1 MQFLWTERHMK
12 RMKLT
17 LVTIRSRGVSFL
29 RMKQK
34 EKAQQMKKKETQ
46 QMMSWPADHLGLPQ
60 M

>member
-1 MQFLWTERHMK
+1 MK